1 MFFLNCKFA
10 FVFSRP
16 LNKVLNVLT
25 LGAFVTVPFLQR
37 QSHLCSPRTLAL
49 LLGLLKL
56 SAWWRTRAAKALL
69 QHVGVCWLYPLVV
82 ILFCFNDLK
91 AKLLVKI
98 DGRLIVDLHVTG
110 GDTGRHWFSEQN
122 FTGVTIKLLF

>member
-1 MFFLNCKFA
+1 M
-10 FVFSRP
+10 
-16 LNKVLNVLT
+16 LNVSAPGGLCHSSVS
-25 LGAFVTVPFLQR
+25 AAAVTR
-37 QSHLCSPRTLAL
+37 SAAL

-56 SAWWRTRAAKALL
+56 SAGRRTRAAKALL

-98 DGRLIVDLHVTG
+98 DGRLVVDLHVTV
-110 GDTGRHWFSEQN
+110 GRQRRQGFSNQGC
-122 FTGVTIKLLF
+122 TGVTMDPLC

>member
-1 MFFLNCKFA
+1 MQHIFLYCKFA
-10 FVFSRP
+10 FVFKRP

-25 LGAFVTVPFLQR
+25 LGAFVTVSAEAVTSVF
-37 QSHLCSPRTLAL
+37 SSNAAL

-56 SAWWRTRAAKALL
+56 SAWRRTRAAKALL

-91 AKLLVKI
+91 TKLLVKI
-98 DGRLIVDLHVTG
+98 DG
-110 GDTGRHWFSEQN
+110 
-122 FTGVTIKLLF
+122 